1 MSQRERAK
9 TEVQEPAS
17 SEGRAPIER
26 VEDLAPI
33 RERIAAGEA
42 FLKVV
47 EYPWGVEFEVCGAEG
62 EQ

>member
-1 MSQRERAK
+1 MSQRERAR
-9 TEVQEPAS
+9 TEGPEPVS
-17 SEGRAPIER
+17 SEGSAPVEIL
-26 VEDLAPI
+26 EDLDLI

-62 EQ
+62 GR